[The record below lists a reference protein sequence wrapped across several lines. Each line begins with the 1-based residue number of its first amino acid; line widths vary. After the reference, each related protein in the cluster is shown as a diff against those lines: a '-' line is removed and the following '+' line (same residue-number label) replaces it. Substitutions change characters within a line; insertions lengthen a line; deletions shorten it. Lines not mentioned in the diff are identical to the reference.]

1 MAGVRCVS
9 RLIQPVLWAKQL
21 LVYWLLIGIFAIL
34 ALVEKSDLRGDRSP
48 LMLTLGGSVLALV
61 IGLRF
66 EVGGDWFA
74 YERMFSFASYVSLR
88 ESLGAGDPAYQLV
101 NWVVQRI
108 GAEIWLVN
116 LVCGVIFSWGLVRFA
131 RTQANPWAVMLVA
144 IPYLVIVVAM
154 GYTRQGV
161 AIGILMAGLA
171 SLLRGASIPKFA
183 FYVLLAALFHKTA
196 IVALL
201 LVMVSARRN
210 LFLNVLFVIAALA
223 VLYDTLVA
231 ESVDKLVRNYVEQS
245 YNSQGALIRV
255 SMSIVPAILFLG
267 ARRHFGFRPA
277 EDILWR
283 NFAYATLALA
293 LMLAVLPSST
303 IVDRLALYVLPLQLA
318 IIARIPDHVLK
329 SSYARILVVGYA
341 FAIQFVWLNYATNA
355 KSWIPYR
362 FYPV

>member
-1 MAGVRCVS
+1 M
-9 RLIQPVLWAKQL
+9 QPVPRTGQL
-21 LVYWLLIGIFAIL
+21 LVYWLLIGSFAIA
-34 ALVEKSDLRGDRSP
+34 ALVEKNDERGDRSP
-48 LMLTLGGSVLALV
+48 LVLSLGGGVLAV
-61 IGLRF
+61 IIGLRF
-66 EVGGDWFA
+66 EVGGDWVP
-74 YERMFSFASYVSLR
+74 YEQMFSYARFVTL
-88 ESLGAGDPAYQLV
+88 EQSLGEGDPAYQLL
-101 NWVVQRI
+101 NWGVQKV

-116 LVCGVIFSWGLVRFA
+116 LICGIIFSWGLLRFA

-183 FYVLLAALFHKTA
+183 LYVFIAALFHKTA

-201 LVMVSARRN
+201 LVLVSARRN
-210 LFLNVLFVIAALA
+210 LFLNLLFVLAALA

-231 ESVDKLVRNYVEQS
+231 ESVDKLVRNYVVYD

-255 SMSIVPAILFLG
+255 SMSVVPAVLFLA

-293 LMLAVLPSST
+293 LLLAVLPSST

-329 SSYARILVVGYA
+329 SGYARILVVAYA
-341 FAIQFVWLNYATNA
+341 FAIQYVWLNYATHA
-355 KSWIPYR
+355 EYWLPFQ
-362 FYPV
+362 FYPMGD